1 MKKQQEEE
9 DQRLITSLRRRLLAE
24 PRHNASAA
32 AAGGDMMAMSDRST
46 AGEGQADVET
56 GAGGTGTP
64 GGGGGVISET
74 ERQLRVVERW
84 GCMDP
89 ERLNGLL
96 LQKTV
101 LALFSNQTVYYE
113 NLIDVHGQ
121 MWDQFDVEEMVY
133 ENMTQVQLPCLLLAR
148 VCIT

>member
-9 DQRLITSLRRRLLAE
+9 DQHLITSLRRRLLAE

-46 AGEGQADVET
+46 AGEGQVDVET
-56 GAGGTGTP
+56 GGTGTP
-64 GGGGGVISET
+64 GGRGGGISET

-121 MWDQFDVEEMVY
+121 MWDQFDVEEMVH
-133 ENMTQVQLPCLLLAR
+133 ENMTQVQLICLLLAR
-148 VCIT
+148 VCIS